1 MWIGGALC
9 QVYYEAR
16 EKALGNGRCYHLAA
30 ILRRKGRVVRIGINS
45 DKTHPRFKRKYEDGT
60 WAAHMHAEMD
70 VLRFSEP
77 GDELEVMRWRKSDNT
92 FAMAKPCR
100 HCVPHILNAGLS
112 RVTYT
117 DDNGE
122 WQEMQL

>member
-1 MWIGGALC
+1 MTGGALC

-16 EKALGNGRCYHLAA
+16 EKALRNGRCYHLAA
-30 ILRRKGRVVRIGINS
+30 ILRRKGRVIRIGINS
-45 DKTHPRFKRKYEDGT
+45 DKTHPRFKRRYDDGT

-70 VLRFSEP
+70 VLRFAEP

-100 HCVPHILNAGLS
+100 HCIPHILDAGIS
-112 RVTYT
+112 RVMYT
-117 DDNGE
+117 TDAGDWKE
-122 WQEMQL
+122 LRI

>member
-1 MWIGGALC
+1 MIGGALC

-16 EKALGNGRCYHLAA
+16 ERALNNGRCYHLAA

-45 DKTHPRFKRKYEDGT
+45 DKTHPRFKRRYDDGT

-77 GDELEVMRWRKSDNT
+77 GDELEVMRWKKSDNT

-100 HCVPHILNAGLS
+100 HCMPHIIKAGIAK
-112 RVTYT
+112 VTYT
-117 DDNGE
+117 NDNGE
-122 WQEMQL
+122 WEELIL

>member
-45 DKTHPRFKRKYEDGT
+45 DKTHPRFKRKYDDGT

-70 VLRFSEP
+70 VLRFAEP
-77 GDELEVMRWRKSDNT
+77 GDELEVMRWKKSDNT

-100 HCVPHILNAGLS
+100 HCMPHILKAQLAK
-112 RVTYT
+112 VTYT
-117 DDNGE
+117 DDDGN
-122 WQEMQL
+122 WQELEL

>member
-1 MWIGGALC
+1 
-9 QVYYEAR
+9 VYYEAR

-100 HCVPHILNAGLS
+100 HCMPHILNAGLS

-117 DDNGE
+117 DDNGD
-122 WQEMQL
+122 WQELEL

>member
-1 MWIGGALC
+1 MTGGALC

-16 EKALGNGRCYHLAA
+16 EKAMNNGRCYHLAA
-30 ILRRKGRVVRIGINS
+30 ILRRRGRVIRIGINS
-45 DKTHPRFKRKYEDGT
+45 DKTHPRFKRRYDDGT

-70 VLRFSEP
+70 VLRFAEP

-100 HCVPHILNAGLS
+100 HCMPHILKAGLA

-117 DDNGE
+117 DDTGT
-122 WQEMQL
+122 WQELNL